1 MVVCWRLT
9 AVLTAVFSTFV
20 TLCSVL
26 KIICQFMWLHAGLF
40 ITHCSWY
47 ADSPP
52 IALHLYHHLPHPTQT
67 WCYMPSIR
75 QPGNRQNMT
84 TCLAAAPSNSCYC
97 NSCSQHQERFHQI
110 VQLSTF
116 CTALRWRLS
125 PTHAQQGKSFVVLF
139 LSQQVGLLYP
149 ELPSSRQLLPAI
161 KWGEWFI
168 MKRI

>member
-1 MVVCWRLT
+1 MLLHSQFHPLPLLT
-9 AVLTAVFSTFV
+9 WLLLPQSPRIKVIVFLHFYGQQDECCGFAVFANQ
-20 TLCSVL
+20 
-26 KIICQFMWLHAGLF
+26 I
-40 ITHCSWY
+40 
-47 ADSPP
+47 
-52 IALHLYHHLPHPTQT
+52 PHPTQT
-67 WCYMPSIR
+67 WCYMPGTR
-75 QPGNRQNMT
+75 QPGNHQNMT

-97 NSCSQHQERFHQI
+97 NSCSQHQERFHHT

-161 KWGEWFI
+161 K
-168 MKRI
+168 